1 MSKTIEVQ
9 LLGKSFNF
17 NLPEDLKPEE
27 FLEIINYVQN
37 KLHLIRS
44 GTVDLDFYK
53 LALLTSVNIAEELF
67 AIKKEY
73 RKLHSLLEKID
84 SAVTPVIADSTDA
97 DEENFPINF
106 SS

>member
-67 AIKKEY
+67 TLKKEY
-73 RKLHSLLEKID
+73 RNIHSILDKID
-84 SAVTPVIADSTDA
+84 SAVTPVITDSSEAD
-97 DEENFPINF
+97 DEKFPINF